1 MCHGIRILI
10 RRRASVTLFFE
21 EVMVCV
27 PHCDATY
34 PRSRALGVFLSTA
47 DHVGGSLLRLATT
60 NLDVRNH

>member
-1 MCHGIRILI
+1 
-10 RRRASVTLFFE
+10 
-21 EVMVCV
+21 MVRV

-34 PRSRALGVFLSTA
+34 PWSRALGVFLSTA